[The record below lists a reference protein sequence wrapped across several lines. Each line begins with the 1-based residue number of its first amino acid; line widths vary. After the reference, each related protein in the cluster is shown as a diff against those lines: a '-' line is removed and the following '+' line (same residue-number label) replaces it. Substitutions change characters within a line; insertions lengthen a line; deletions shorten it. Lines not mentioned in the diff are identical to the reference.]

1 MVHKR
6 GRYQLLLG
14 LLAVVALS
22 PAEARVMA
30 DHEPVPQVIPFRII
44 GDGNLGRVEVR
55 GKGASNYARS
65 CKASAMNCEQRWINP
80 DRGAANGCVQRVWE
94 LRDQYQRLCGG
105 R

>member
-30 DHEPVPQVIPFRII
+30 DHEPVPQVIPVQNYW
-44 GDGNLGRVEVR
+44 GWQPGTGGGT